1 MKMWNKFRNTSGFS
15 LTEVMIGIMI
25 LTVAIV
31 SASNLLVS
39 LVKTNRL
46 NVQTLQ
52 AYYLAQEGLEAV
64 RNIRDTNWLHNLD
77 FKGEGGVYQELEVGG
92 SYAVFLEERGW
103 RNSRPDEGMSLY
115 DLRSLLSPWSFISSS
130 SSNPFNDVF
139 AVVEKEFSGKAYY
152 SSSVI
157 GSSDESVFYRHI
169 EILDA
174 CDNDPALSE
183 AVLPE
188 DCGDFILV
196 RSVVNWKDGSRDRDF
211 SIEEVLSNWKG
222 GAL

>member
-1 MKMWNKFRNTSGFS
+1 MKMWNKFRKTSGFS

-39 LVKTNRL
+39 LVKTNKL

-77 FKGEGGVYQELEVGG
+77 FKGEGGVYEEFEVGE

-103 RNSRPDEGMSLY
+103 NNSRPDEDMNLQFLQG
-115 DLRSLLSPWSFISSS
+115 LSPWGFSRFSSLD
-130 SSNPFNDVF
+130 PFNDAF
-139 AVVEKEFSGKAYY
+139 AVVKDDFNGKAYY
-152 SSSVI
+152 SSVV
-157 GSSDESVFYRHI
+157 GSSETSGFYRHI

-174 CDNDPALSE
+174 CDNDLALSE

-196 RSVVNWKDGSRDRDF
+196 RSVVNWKDGSRDREVVL
-211 SIEEVLSNWKG
+211 EEVLSNWKG

>member
-1 MKMWNKFRNTSGFS
+1 MWNKFRKTSGFS

-52 AYYLAQEGLEAV
+52 AYYFAQEGIEAV

-77 FKGEGGVYQELEVGG
+77 FKGEGGVYQELEVGV
-92 SYAVFLEERGW
+92 SYAVFLEDRGW
-103 RNSRPDEGMSLY
+103 SDSRLEEGMSLY
-115 DLRSLLSPWSFISSS
+115 DLRSLSPWGFTPSSS
-130 SSNPFNDVF
+130 SDPFNDVF
-139 AVVEKEFSGKAYY
+139 AVVKDDFGGKTYY

-157 GSSDESVFYRHI
+157 GSSDESVFYRHV

-174 CDNDPALSE
+174 CGNDPALRE
-183 AVLPE
+183 AVLE
-188 DCGDFILV
+188 VDCGDFILV
-196 RSVVNWKDGSRDRDF
+196 RSIVNWKDGSRDREF